1 MLKMKTT
8 RYRQGNKFNA
18 QKTKGFTSGKM
29 YDSKAERDRAEYL
42 KAEETEGGIF
52 AFAEQPKVNLTKF
65 HIYKPDYVYLENG
78 RLVFEDCKGV
88 IGDRF
93 RINMKL
99 WRERGPGVLRVSK
112 RAGKY
117 GKWQFKD
124 LHPEIIDPTMWEGFP
139 GEAPPK
145 AEP

>member
-8 RYRQGNKFNA
+8 RYRQGNKYHA
-18 QKTKGFTSGKM
+18 QKTQGFTSGKM

-42 KAEETEGGIF
+42 KIEETEKRIE
-52 AFAEQPKVNLTKF
+52 ALSEHPKISLTKF
-65 HIYKPDYVYLENG
+65 HTYKPDFVYYENS
-78 RLVFEDCKGV
+78 RLVFEDCKGA
-88 IGDRF
+88 ITDRF

-99 WRERGPGVLRVSK
+99 WRERGPGVLRISK

-124 LHPEIIDPTMWEGFP
+124 LHPETIDPTMWDGYQ
-139 GEAPPK
+139 GEAP
-145 AEP
+145 EGES